1 MSVYRCFSKKKE
13 GFDVEAQG
21 LCRQLREQL
30 GIDGLQSVTILNR
43 YDVEQI
49 DREVYERAKNIVF
62 SEPQVDVVYDEDF
75 PMPRIAGAFFA
86 VEALPGQFDQRA
98 DSAAQC
104 IQLMAGVD
112 RPLIAYAKVY
122 FLEGHLSQEELDKIK
137 GFLINPVESREA
149 SLDKPET
156 LVREHAAPD
165 RVDTVEGF
173 TSMDDSALSTLL
185 DRLGLAMDMDD
196 LKFLQTYFRDEEG
209 RDPTIT
215 EVRVVDTYWSDHCRH
230 TTFSTHLDDIQIDDP
245 AVKAAYER
253 YLAARVEVYGQEKAA
268 QRPQTLMDMAT
279 IGTKVLKKRGLLPEL
294 DESEEINA
302 CSIHVPAQVDGET
315 QDWLL
320 MFKNETHNHPTE
332 IEPFGGAAT
341 CIGGCIRD
349 PLSGRA
355 YVHQAMRLTGCGDP
369 RTPLDKTLPGKLPQR
384 KLCQTAAAGYSSYG
398 NQIGLATGHVAE
410 VYHEGYIAKR
420 LECGAVVGAAPAEN
434 VRRERPAPGDVV
446 ILLGGRTG
454 RDGIGGATGSSKS
467 HNKKSLTTM
476 ASEVQKGNAPEER
489 KIQRLF
495 RDGEVTRLI
504 KRCNDFGAG
513 GVSVAIGE
521 LADGLEI
528 DLDAVRKKYDG
539 LDGTELAISESQER
553 MAVVVAP
560 EDEAQFIAAAEKENL
575 EAYRVAT
582 VTESPRMVM
591 HWKGQKIA
599 NLSRA
604 FLNTN
609 GAVKHARAHVGG
621 AALGAP
627 HTCPEPNGPARAPAP
642 TLREM
647 ASSLKCASRRGLTER
662 FDSTVGAGSVLM
674 PFGGRYQAT
683 PAQAM
688 AALLPVLPGQETD
701 QASVMA
707 WGCDPDALSVAPY
720 QGAYK
725 AVTTSIAKLV
735 AAGADYKKVYLTLQ
749 EFFEKLRDEPV
760 RWGKPAAA
768 LLGALSAQLDYG
780 AAAIGGKDSMSGS
793 FLDKDVPPTLISFA
807 IAPIKAGEVITPEF
821 KEAGHAVYLFYG
833 GDTAEEQRTAWEEFE
848 VFREKGEVKAA
859 WAVENSL
866 EEAVMK
872 MSFGNRIGFTLSGG
886 GKLWSKPLPGAIV
899 AELTVD
905 LGNEWHWFKI
915 GETTADPVID
925 LGNGDSAAI
934 DELLKLNEGVLEEV
948 YPTKAGT
955 CEEVQTISWDKRS
968 PAVCKHKVAHPKA
981 VIPVFPGTNCEYD
994 TAKACIRAGI
1004 DPEIVVVRN
1013 LTTDFLA
1020 QSAQAL
1026 EAAIRSAQ
1034 IVVLPGGFS
1043 GGDEPEGSGK
1053 FIASFLRNPAL
1064 SDAIMDL
1071 LQHRDGLML
1080 GICNGFQA
1088 LVKLGLVPFGDI
1100 RPMDDTCPTLTYN
1113 LIGRHQSRYVTTRVA
1128 SVNSP
1133 WMLKCQVGEEYT
1145 IPISHGEGRFVA
1157 PEGVIADLIAHG
1169 QVGTQYVDLEG
1180 RPTMDVLANPN
1191 GSMEAIEGIFS
1202 PDGRVFGKMGHL
1214 ERRGPFVGVNIPGNK
1229 HMPLFESGAE
1239 YFK

>member
-1 MSVYRCFSKKKE
+1 MSVYRCYSAKKPQY
-13 GFDVEAQG
+13 DVESTA
-21 LCRQLREQL
+21 LLDQLRGQL
-30 GIDGLQSVTILNR
+30 GIQNLEDLSILHR
-43 YDVEQI
+43 YDVEDVSQ
-49 DREVYERAKNIVF
+49 EVFQRAKGIVF
-62 SEPQVDVVYDEDF
+62 SEPQVDNVFDEDYA
-75 PMPRIAGAFFA
+75 PVRTPEYTLA

-112 RPLIAYAKVY
+112 RPLVASATVY
-122 FLEGHLSQEELDKIK
+122 LFYTIEGSLSQEDREKIK
-137 GFLINPVESREA
+137 KYLINPVESREA
-149 SLDKPET
+149 SMDKPET
-156 LVREHAAPD
+156 LAREHAIPD
-165 RVDTVEGF
+165 HVDTVAGF
-173 TSMDDSALSTLL
+173 TAMDEPALSALL
-185 DRLGLAMDMDD
+185 DKLGLAMDIDD
-196 LKFLQTYFRDEEG
+196 LKFLQTYFQDEEK

-230 TTFSTHLDDIQIDDP
+230 TTFSTHLDEIQIDDP
-245 AVKAAYER
+245 EVKAAYER
-253 YLAARVEVYGQEKAA
+253 YLAARVEVYGEEKAA
-268 QRPQTLMDMAT
+268 ARPQTLMDIAT

-302 CSIHVPAQVDGET
+302 CSIHVPAEVDGQE

-349 PLSGRA
+349 PLSGRV
-355 YVHQAMRLTGCGDP
+355 YVHQAMRFTGAGDP
-369 RTPLDKTLPGKLPQR
+369 RTPFDQTLEGKLPQR

-467 HNKKSLTTM
+467 HNKKSLTSM

-560 EDEAQFIAAAEKENL
+560 EDADKFIAAAEKENL
-575 EAYRVAT
+575 EAYQVAV
-582 VTESPRMVM
+582 VTQSPRMVM

-599 NLSRA
+599 DLSRA

-609 GAVKHARAHVGG
+609 GAVKHAAVSVGKKDRSAFG
-621 AALGAP
+621 Q
-627 HTCPEPNGPARAPAP
+627 EPFK

-647 ASSLKCASRRGLTER
+647 AASLKCASRRGLVER
-662 FDSTVGAGSVLM
+662 FDGSIGAGSVLM
-674 PFGGRYQAT
+674 PFGGKYQAT

-707 WGCDPDALSVAPY
+707 WGCDPEALSANPY
-720 QGAYK
+720 RGAYE
-725 AVTTSIAKLV
+725 AVTASIAKLV

-749 EFFEKLRDEPV
+749 EFFEKLRDEPA
-760 RWGKPAAA
+760 RWGKPFAA
-768 LLGALSAQLDYG
+768 LLGALDAQMDYA

-807 IAPIKAGEVITPEF
+807 IAPIKAGEVVSPEF

-859 WAVENSL
+859 WAVENRL

-948 YPTKAGT
+948 YPTRAGKSET
-955 CEEVQTISWDKRS
+955 VQTISWDKRS
-968 PAVCKHKVAHPKA
+968 PAVCKNKTAHPKA

-1013 LTTDFLA
+1013 LSTDLLA

-1026 EAAIRSAQ
+1026 EEAIRGAQ
-1034 IVVLPGGFS
+1034 MVVLPGGFS

-1071 LQHRDGLML
+1071 LKHRDGLML

-1088 LVKLGLVPFGDI
+1088 LVKLGLVPFGEI
-1100 RPMDDTCPTLTYN
+1100 RPMDGNCPTLTYN

-1133 WMLKCQVGEEYT
+1133 WMLKCQVGDLHT

-1157 PEGVIADLIAHG
+1157 PAEVISSLIASG
-1169 QVGTQYVDLEG
+1169 QVGTQYVDASG
-1180 RPTMDVLANPN
+1180 QPTMDILSNPN

-1214 ERRGPFVGVNIPGNK
+1214 ERRGPFVAVNIPGEK

>member
-1 MSVYRCFSKKKE
+1 MSVYRCYSQKKP

-21 LCRQLREQL
+21 LCKALQEQL
-30 GIDGLQSVTILNR
+30 GVKGLKSVAILNR
-43 YDVEQI
+43 YDADQI
-49 DREVYERAKNIVF
+49 DPAVYQQAKGIVF
-62 SEPQVDVVYDEDF
+62 SEPQVDVIYDEYF
-75 PMPRIAGAFFA
+75 PQPAQPCSILA

-98 DSAAQC
+98 DSCQQC

-122 FLEGHLSQEELDKIK
+122 VLEGTLSQEDLDKIRHY
-137 GFLINPVESREA
+137 LINPVESREA
-149 SLDKPET
+149 SMDKPET
-156 LVREHAAPD
+156 LVRTHPAPD
-165 RVDTVEGF
+165 HVATIDDF
-173 TSMDDSALSTLL
+173 TTLDEQGLAKLL
-185 DRLGLAMDMDD
+185 DQLGLAMDLDD
-196 LKFLQTYFRDEEG
+196 LKFLQGYFRDEEK

-230 TTFSTHLDDIQIDDP
+230 TTFSTHLDEISIDDP
-245 AVKAAYER
+245 EIQAAYER
-253 YLAARVEVYGQEKAA
+253 YLAARVEVYGEEKAA
-268 QRPQTLMDMAT
+268 QRPRTLMDVAT
-279 IGTKVLKKRGLLPEL
+279 IGTKTLKKRGLLPEL

-302 CSIHVPAQVDGET
+302 CSIHVPATVDGKE

-349 PLSGRA
+349 PLSGRV
-355 YVHQAMRLTGCGDP
+355 YVHQAMRFTGGGDP
-369 RTPLDKTLPGKLPQR
+369 RVPFDQTLPGKLPQR
-384 KLCQTAAAGYSSYG
+384 KLATTAAAGYSSYG
-398 NQIGLATGHVAE
+398 NQIGLSTGHVAE

-420 LECGAVVGAAPAEN
+420 LECGAVVGAAPADH
-434 VRRERPAPGDVV
+434 VRREVPAPGDVV

-467 HNKKSLTTM
+467 HNQKSLTTM

-495 RDGEVTRLI
+495 RNGEVTRLI

-528 DLDAVRKKYDG
+528 ELDAVRKKYDG

-553 MAVVVAP
+553 MAVVVAA
-560 EDEAQFIAAAEKENL
+560 EDAAKFIAEAEKENL
-575 EAYRVAT
+575 EAYQVAV

-599 NLSRA
+599 DLSRE

-609 GAVKHARAHVGG
+609 GAVKHATLSVEKKDRS
-621 AALGAP
+621 ALSKAQF
-627 HTCPEPNGPARAPAP
+627 TN
-642 TLREM
+642 LKEM

-662 FDSTVGAGSVLM
+662 FDGSIGASSVLM
-674 PFGGRYQAT
+674 PFGGRSQRT

-688 AALLPVLPGQETD
+688 AALFPVEPNQETD

-707 WGCDPDALSVAPY
+707 WGCDPDQLSVDPY
-720 QGAYK
+720 WGAHS
-725 AVTTSIAKLV
+725 AVITSMAKIV
-735 AAGADYKKVYLTLQ
+735 AAGADYKKAYLTLQ
-749 EFFEKLRDEPV
+749 EFFEKLRSEPQ
-760 RWGKPAAA
+760 RWGKPFSA
-768 LLGALSAQLDYG
+768 LLGALDAQLELG
-780 AAAIGGKDSMSGS
+780 VAAIGGKDSMSGS

-807 IAPIKAGEVITPEF
+807 IAPIKAAQVLSPEF
-821 KEAGHAVYLFYG
+821 KKAEHPVYCFLPEG
-833 GDTAEEQRTAWEEFE
+833 GSAESLKAAWEEFHALCQAG
-848 VFREKGEVKAA
+848 KVKAA
-859 WAVENSL
+859 WAVENGL
-866 EEAVMK
+866 AEAVMK
-872 MSFGNRIGFTLSGG
+872 MSFGNRIGFQAGMEDVDWYTAM
-886 GKLWSKPLPGAIV
+886 PGAVV
-899 AELTVD
+899 AELTEEVN
-905 LGNEWHWFKI
+905 LAHGKRI
-915 GETTADPVID
+915 GETTAAPFVA
-925 LGNGDSAAI
+925 LPGEAVSVE
-934 DELLKLNEGVLEEV
+934 ELLELNENVLEQV
-948 YPTKAGT
+948 YPTQAGT
-955 CEEVQTISWDKRS
+955 HEKVEPISWNKRS
-968 PAVCKHKVAHPKA
+968 IAVCKHKVAHPKA

-1004 DPEIVVVRN
+1004 DPEIVVIRN
-1013 LTTDFLA
+1013 LTTDFLT

-1026 EAAIRSAQ
+1026 EKAIRSAQ
-1034 IVVLPGGFS
+1034 MVVLPGGFS

-1053 FIASFLRNPAL
+1053 FIASFLRSPAL
-1064 SDAIMDL
+1064 SEAIMDL
-1071 LQHRDGLML
+1071 LKNRDGLML

-1088 LVKLGLVPFGDI
+1088 LVKLGLVPYGEI
-1100 RPMDDTCPTLTYN
+1100 RDMDDTCPTLTYN
-1113 LIGRHQSRYVTTRVA
+1113 LIGRHQSNYVTTRVA
-1128 SVNSP
+1128 SVQSP
-1133 WMLKCQVGEEYT
+1133 WMIKSQVGDLHT

-1157 PEGVIADLIAHG
+1157 PAAVIADLIAKG
-1169 QVGTQYVDLEG
+1169 QAATQYVDLEG
-1180 RPTMDVLANPN
+1180 NPTMDITFNPN

-1214 ERRGPFVGVNIPGNK
+1214 ERRGDFVAVNIWGNK
-1229 HMPLFESGAE
+1229 HQPLFESGAE

>member
-1 MSVYRCFSKKKE
+1 MSVYRCYSQKKP

-21 LCRQLREQL
+21 LCKALQEQL
-30 GIDGLQSVTILNR
+30 GIKGLKSVAILNR
-43 YDVEQI
+43 YDADQI
-49 DREVYERAKNIVF
+49 DPAVYEQAKGIVF
-62 SEPQVDVVYDEDF
+62 SEPQVDVIYDEDF
-75 PMPRIAGAFFA
+75 PEPAQPCSVLA

-98 DSAAQC
+98 DSCEQC

-122 FLEGHLSQEELDKIK
+122 LLEGELSQEDLDKIRHY
-137 GFLINPVESREA
+137 LINPVESREA
-149 SLDKPET
+149 SMDKPET
-156 LVREHAAPD
+156 LVRTHPAPD
-165 RVDTVEGF
+165 HVAVIEGF
-173 TSMDDSALSTLL
+173 TALDEQGLNQLL
-185 DRLGLAMDMDD
+185 DQLGLAMDLDD
-196 LKFLQTYFRDEEG
+196 LKFLQGYFRDEEK

-230 TTFSTHLDDIQIDDP
+230 TTFSTHLDEISIDDP
-245 AVKAAYER
+245 QIQAAYER
-253 YLAARVEVYGQEKAA
+253 YLAARVEVYGEEKAA
-268 QRPQTLMDMAT
+268 QRPRTLMDVAT
-279 IGTKVLKKRGLLPEL
+279 IGTKTLKKRGLLPEL

-302 CSIHVPAQVDGET
+302 CSIHVPATVDGKE

-349 PLSGRA
+349 PLSGRV
-355 YVHQAMRLTGCGDP
+355 YVHQAMRFTGGGDP
-369 RTPLDKTLPGKLPQR
+369 RVPFDQTLPGKLPQR
-384 KLCQTAAAGYSSYG
+384 KLATTAAAGYSSYG

-420 LECGAVVGAAPAEN
+420 LECGAVVGAAPADH
-434 VRRERPAPGDVV
+434 VRREVPAPGDVV

-467 HNKKSLTTM
+467 HNQKSLTTM

-495 RDGEVTRLI
+495 RNGEVTRLI

-528 DLDAVRKKYDG
+528 QLDAVRKKYDG

-553 MAVVVAP
+553 MAVVVAA
-560 EDEAQFIAAAEKENL
+560 EDAAKFIAEAEKENL
-575 EAYRVAT
+575 EAYQVAV

-599 NLSRA
+599 DLSRE

-609 GAVKHARAHVGG
+609 GAVKHASLSVEKKDRS
-621 AALGAP
+621 ALSKAQF
-627 HTCPEPNGPARAPAP
+627 TS
-642 TLREM
+642 LKEM

-662 FDSTVGAGSVLM
+662 FDGSIGAASVLM
-674 PFGGRYQAT
+674 PFGGQTQRT

-688 AALLPVLPGQETD
+688 AALFPVEPNQETD

-707 WGCDPDALSVAPY
+707 WGCDPDQLSADPY
-720 QGAYK
+720 FGAHS
-725 AVTTSIAKLV
+725 AVITSMAKIV
-735 AAGADYKKVYLTLQ
+735 AAGADYKKAYLTLQ
-749 EFFEKLRDEPV
+749 EFFEKLRSEPQ
-760 RWGKPAAA
+760 RWGKPFSA
-768 LLGALSAQLDYG
+768 LLGALDAQLELG

-807 IAPIKAGEVITPEF
+807 IAPIKAAEVLSPEF
-821 KEAGHAVYLFYG
+821 KKAEHPVYCFLPEDG
-833 GDTAEEQRTAWEEFE
+833 SAESLKAAWEEFHALCQTG
-848 VFREKGEVKAA
+848 KVKAA
-859 WAVENSL
+859 WAVENGL
-866 EEAVMK
+866 AEAVMK
-872 MSFGNRIGFTLSGG
+872 MSFGNRIGFQAGMEDVDWYTAM
-886 GKLWSKPLPGAIV
+886 PGALV
-899 AELTVD
+899 AELTEEV
-905 LGNEWHWFKI
+905 NSAYAKRI
-915 GETTADPVID
+915 GETTEAPFVALPGEAVSIE
-925 LGNGDSAAI
+925 
-934 DELLKLNEGVLEEV
+934 ELQKLNDEVLEQV

-955 CEEVQTISWDKRS
+955 SEKVEPISWDKRS
-968 PAVCKHKVAHPKA
+968 IAVCKHKVAHPKA

-994 TAKACIRAGI
+994 TAKACVRAGI
-1004 DPEIVVVRN
+1004 DPEIVVIRN
-1013 LTTDFLA
+1013 LTTDFLT

-1026 EAAIRSAQ
+1026 EKAIRSAQ
-1034 IVVLPGGFS
+1034 MVVLPGGFS

-1053 FIASFLRNPAL
+1053 FIASFLRSPAL
-1064 SDAIMDL
+1064 SEAIMDL
-1071 LQHRDGLML
+1071 LKNRDGLML

-1088 LVKLGLVPFGDI
+1088 LVKLGLVPYGEI
-1100 RPMDDTCPTLTYN
+1100 RDMDGSCPTLTYN
-1113 LIGRHQSRYVTTRVA
+1113 LIGRHQSSYVTTRVA
-1128 SVNSP
+1128 SVQSP
-1133 WMLKCQVGEEYT
+1133 WMLKSQVGDLHT
-1145 IPISHGEGRFVA
+1145 VPISHGEGRFVA
-1157 PEGVIADLIAHG
+1157 PAQVIADLIAHG
-1169 QVGTQYVDLEG
+1169 QIATQYVDLEG
-1180 RPTMDVLANPN
+1180 QPTMDIAFNPN

-1214 ERRGPFVGVNIPGNK
+1214 ERRGDFVAVNIWGNK
-1229 HMPLFESGAE
+1229 HQPLFESGAE

>member
-1 MSVYRCFSKKKE
+1 MSVYRCYSKKKE

-30 GIDGLQSVTILNR
+30 GIDALHSVEILNR

-49 DREVYERAKNIVF
+49 DPDVYRRAKTIVF

-75 PMPRIAGAFFA
+75 PMPRMAGAWFA

-104 IQLMAGVD
+104 IQLMAGVE
-112 RPLIAYAKVY
+112 RPLVAYAKVY
-122 FLEGHLSQEELDKIK
+122 LLWGGFSQEELDKIK
-137 GFLINPVESREA
+137 AFLINPVESREA
-149 SLDKPET
+149 SLDKPAT
-156 LVREHAAPD
+156 LVREHAIPD
-165 RVDTVEGF
+165 HVDTVTGF
-173 TSMDDSALSTLL
+173 TALDEAGLAALL
-185 DRLGLAMDMDD
+185 DKLGLAMDIDD
-196 LKFLQTYFRDEEG
+196 LKFLQAYFRDEEK

-230 TTFSTHLDDIQIDDP
+230 TTFSTHLDQIEIDDP

-253 YLAARVEVYGQEKAA
+253 YLAARVEVYGEEKAA
-268 QRPQTLMDMAT
+268 KRPQTLMDMAT

-302 CSIHVPAQVDGET
+302 CSIHVPAQVDGKA

-349 PLSGRA
+349 PLSGRVF
-355 YVHQAMRLTGCGDP
+355 VHQAMRFTGAGDP
-369 RTPLDKTLPGKLPQR
+369 RVSFDQTLEGKLPQR

-495 RDGEVTRLI
+495 RDGNVTRLI

-560 EDEAQFIAAAEKENL
+560 EDEAKFIAAAEQENL
-575 EAYRVAT
+575 EAYRVAV

-599 NLSRA
+599 DLSRA

-609 GAVKHARAHVGG
+609 GAVKHA
-621 AALGAP
+621 AADL
-627 HTCPEPNGPARAPAP
+627 PAYTGHGVDRPAS
-642 TLREM
+642 LREL
-647 ASSLKCASRRGLTER
+647 ASGLRYASRRGLTDR
-662 FDSTVGAGSVLM
+662 FDSTVGAGTVLM
-674 PFGGRYQAT
+674 PFGGKYQAT
-683 PAQAM
+683 PTQAM

-707 WGCDPDALSVAPY
+707 WGCDPEELSANPY
-720 QGAYK
+720 QGAYD
-725 AVTTSIAKLV
+725 AVTASIAKLV

-749 EFFEKLRDEPV
+749 EFFEKLRDEPL
-760 RWGKPAAA
+760 RWGKPFAA
-768 LLGALSAQLDYG
+768 LLGALDAQLDYA

-821 KEAGHAVYLFYG
+821 KEAGHLVYCFAPR
-833 GDTAEEQRTAWEEFE
+833 DDSAESRKASWEAFHALCRAGK
-848 VFREKGEVKAA
+848 VDAA
-859 WAVENSL
+859 WAAENGL
-866 EEAVMK
+866 ADAVMK
-872 MSFGNRIGFTLSGG
+872 MSFGNRIGFRSGDDWDNFNWYG
-886 GKLWSKPLPGAIV
+886 IGSAAIV
-899 AELTVD
+899 AELTEEVD
-905 LGNEWHWFKI
+905 DPCAAKLGV
-915 GETTADPVID
+915 TTAEPVISI
-925 LGNGDSAAI
+925 GNDSVSI
-934 DELLKLNEGVLEEV
+934 DELLSLNEGVLEEV
-948 YPTKAGT
+948 YPTRAGIS
-955 CEEVQTISWDKRS
+955 EAVQTISWDKRS
-968 PAVCKHKVAHPKA
+968 PAVCRHKVARPKA

-1004 DPEIVVVRN
+1004 DPEIVVIRN
-1013 LTTDFLA
+1013 VTRDFLA

-1026 EAAIRSAQ
+1026 EEAIRNAQ
-1034 IVVLPGGFS
+1034 MVILPGGFS

-1071 LQHRDGLML
+1071 LKNRDGLML

-1088 LVKLGLVPFGDI
+1088 LVKLGLVPFGEI
-1100 RPMDDTCPTLTYN
+1100 RPMDDSCPTLTYN

-1133 WMLKCQVGEEYT
+1133 WMLKCQVGDEHT

-1157 PEGVIADLIAHG
+1157 PSNVIADLIAKG
-1169 QVGTQYVDLEG
+1169 QVGTQYVGPDG
-1180 RPTMDVLANPN
+1180 RPTMDILSNPN

-1229 HMPLFESGAE
+1229 HQPLFESGAE